1 MGDFFKS
8 IRFKILV
15 AVLAFLFAFMLRA
28 AYTGG
33 LAPMTS
39 QILGILTNP
48 LQKASASASA
58 SFSSV
63 FDRVFRSGEILKENE
78 RLKEENRRLTQRQLE
93 FDKYK
98 LENEQLK
105 EYLDIKEK
113 NPDFDFET
121 AFVIGRDPNDRF
133 YAFTIDKGS
142 LDGIS
147 LHDPVITEDGLAGM
161 VVEVGPTYAKVA
173 TILDVMLEIS
183 SYDSRTKDIG
193 ITTGRIDLAEEGLCQ
208 LTLLQRES
216 GASAG
221 DIVITSNVGGLYP
234 KDLVI
239 GTLREVRTESHG
251 ISLYAVIEP
260 AVDVRTVKDVLVIT
274 SFEGQASA
282 SE

>member
-8 IRFKILV
+8 IRFKTLV
-15 AVLAFLFAFMLRA
+15 AVLAFLLAFMLRA

-48 LQKASASASA
+48 LQKASASVSA
-58 SFSSV
+58 SFSGL
-63 FDRVFRSGEILKENE
+63 FDRMFRSGEILEENE

-147 LHDPVITEDGLAGM
+147 LHDPVITEDGLVGM

-239 GTLREVRTESHG
+239 GTIREVRTESHG

-282 SE
+282 AE

>member
-15 AVLAFLFAFMLRA
+15 AVLAFLLAFMLRA

-33 LAPMTS
+33 LAPLTS

-48 LQKASASASA
+48 LQKASASVSA
-58 SFSSV
+58 SFSGL
-63 FDRVFRSGEILKENE
+63 FDRMFRSGEILEENE

-147 LHDPVITEDGLAGM
+147 LHDPVITEDGLVGM

-239 GTLREVRTESHG
+239 GTIREVRTESHG

-282 SE
+282 AE

>member
-15 AVLAFLFAFMLRA
+15 AVLAFLLAFMLRA

-48 LQKASASASA
+48 LQKASASVSA
-58 SFSSV
+58 SFSGL
-63 FDRVFRSGEILKENE
+63 FDRMFRSGEILEENE

-133 YAFTIDKGS
+133 YAFTLDKGS

-147 LHDPVITEDGLAGM
+147 LHDPVITEDGLVGM

-239 GTLREVRTESHG
+239 GTIREVRTESHG

-282 SE
+282 AE

>member
-1 MGDFFKS
+1 MFG
-8 IRFKILV
+8 RPL
-15 AVLAFLFAFMLRA
+15 LRRN
-28 AYTGG
+28 

-48 LQKASASASA
+48 LQKASASVSA
-58 SFSSV
+58 SFSGL
-63 FDRVFRSGEILKENE
+63 FDRMFRSGEILEENE

-147 LHDPVITEDGLAGM
+147 LHDPVITEDGLVGM

-239 GTLREVRTESHG
+239 GTIREVRTESHG

-282 SE
+282 AE

>member
-15 AVLAFLFAFMLRA
+15 AVLAFLLAFMLRA

-48 LQKASASASA
+48 LQKASASVSA
-58 SFSSV
+58 SFSGL
-63 FDRVFRSGEILKENE
+63 FDRMFRSGEILEENE

-133 YAFTIDKGS
+133 CAFTIDKGS

-147 LHDPVITEDGLAGM
+147 LHDPVITEDGLVGM

-239 GTLREVRTESHG
+239 GTIREVRTESHG

-282 SE
+282 AE

>member
-15 AVLAFLFAFMLRA
+15 AVLAFLLAFMLRA

-48 LQKASASASA
+48 LQKASASVSA
-58 SFSSV
+58 SFSGL
-63 FDRVFRSGEILKENE
+63 FDRMFRSGEILEENE

-147 LHDPVITEDGLAGM
+147 LHDPVITEDGLVGM

-239 GTLREVRTESHG
+239 VTIREVRTESHG

-282 SE
+282 AE

>member
-15 AVLAFLFAFMLRA
+15 AVLAFLLAFMLRA

-48 LQKASASASA
+48 LQKASASVSA
-58 SFSSV
+58 SFSGL
-63 FDRVFRSGEILKENE
+63 FDRMFRSGEILEENE

-147 LHDPVITEDGLAGM
+147 LHDPVITEDGLVGM
-161 VVEVGPTYAKVA
+161 AVEVGPTYAKVA

-239 GTLREVRTESHG
+239 GTIREVRTESHG

-282 SE
+282 AE

>member
-15 AVLAFLFAFMLRA
+15 AVLAFLLAFMLRA

-48 LQKASASASA
+48 LQKASASVSA
-58 SFSSV
+58 SFSGL
-63 FDRVFRSGEILKENE
+63 FDRMFRSGEILEENE

-147 LHDPVITEDGLAGM
+147 LHDPVITEDGLVGL

-239 GTLREVRTESHG
+239 GTIREVRTESHG

-282 SE
+282 AE

>member
-15 AVLAFLFAFMLRA
+15 AVLAFLLAFMLRA
-28 AYTGG
+28 AITGR

-39 QILGILTNP
+39 QIRGILTNP
-48 LQKASASASA
+48 LQKASASVSA
-58 SFSSV
+58 SFSGL
-63 FDRVFRSGEILKENE
+63 FDRMFRSGEILEENE

-147 LHDPVITEDGLAGM
+147 LHDPVITEDGLVGM

-282 SE
+282 AE

>member
-15 AVLAFLFAFMLRA
+15 AVLAFLLAFMLRA

-48 LQKASASASA
+48 LQKASASVSA
-58 SFSSV
+58 SFSGL
-63 FDRVFRSGEILKENE
+63 FDRMFRSGEILEENE

-147 LHDPVITEDGLAGM
+147 LHDPVITEDGLVGM

-193 ITTGRIDLAEEGLCQ
+193 ITTGRIDLAEEGLCL

-221 DIVITSNVGGLYP
+221 DIVITSNVGGT
-234 KDLVI
+234 I
-239 GTLREVRTESHG
+239 REVRTESHG

-282 SE
+282 AE

>member
-15 AVLAFLFAFMLRA
+15 AVLAFLLAFMLRA

-48 LQKASASASA
+48 LQKASASVSA
-58 SFSSV
+58 SFSGL
-63 FDRVFRSGEILKENE
+63 FDRMFRSGEILEENE

-147 LHDPVITEDGLAGM
+147 LHDPVITEDGLVGM

-239 GTLREVRTESHG
+239 GTIREVRTESHG

-260 AVDVRTVKDVLVIT
+260 AVDVHTVKDVLVIT

-282 SE
+282 AE

>member
-15 AVLAFLFAFMLRA
+15 AVLAFLLAFMLRA

-48 LQKASASASA
+48 LQKASASVSA
-58 SFSSV
+58 SFSGL
-63 FDRVFRSGEILKENE
+63 FDRMFRSGEILEENE

-147 LHDPVITEDGLAGM
+147 LHDPVITEDGLVGM

-193 ITTGRIDLAEEGLCQ
+193 ITTGRIDLAEDGLCQ

-239 GTLREVRTESHG
+239 GTIREVRTESHG

-282 SE
+282 AE

>member
-15 AVLAFLFAFMLRA
+15 AVLAFLMAFMLRA

-48 LQKASASASA
+48 LQKASATVSA
-58 SFSSV
+58 SFSGF
-63 FDRVFRSGEILKENE
+63 FDRMFRSGEILEENE

-147 LHDPVITEDGLAGM
+147 LHDPVITEDGLVGM
-161 VVEVGPTYAKVA
+161 VVEVGATYAKVA

-234 KDLVI
+234 KDLVV
-239 GTLREVRTESHG
+239 GTIREVRTESHG
-251 ISLYAVIEP
+251 LSLYAVIEP

-274 SFEGQASA
+274 SFMGQAS
-282 SE
+282 ETE

>member
-15 AVLAFLFAFMLRA
+15 AVLAFLLAFMLRA

-48 LQKASASASA
+48 LQKASASVSA
-58 SFSSV
+58 SFSGL
-63 FDRVFRSGEILKENE
+63 FDRMFRSGEILEENE

-147 LHDPVITEDGLAGM
+147 LHDPVITEDGLVGM

-239 GTLREVRTESHG
+239 GTIREVRTESHG

-282 SE
+282 AE

>member
-15 AVLAFLFAFMLRA
+15 AVLAFLLAFMLRA

-48 LQKASASASA
+48 LQKASASVSA
-58 SFSSV
+58 SFSGL
-63 FDRVFRSGEILKENE
+63 FDRMFRSGEILEENE

-113 NPDFDFET
+113 NPDFYFET

-147 LHDPVITEDGLAGM
+147 LHDPVITEDGLVGM

-239 GTLREVRTESHG
+239 GTIREVRTESHG

-282 SE
+282 AE